1 MCVSVCVRACATAGQ
16 QADMIPHTLSYMYSA
31 LTVIWT
37 AQTFLRAVSG
47 TVWEIHLCHPVSYL
61 MCDTSF
67 YCFLFC
73 GTLAMSSVDVGHH
86 QCATNQE
93 TVESNME
100 ASDNVAALAPQHFS
114 FQSLFENSTLSCLLT
129 SVLFIAMCLKRAKN
143 VHINT
148 DVSFTANQSFNWQT
162 NAIPIKTKAK
172 C

>member
-37 AQTFLRAVSG
+37 AQTFLRADSG

-73 GTLAMSSVDVGHH
+73 GTLAMSNVDVGHR
-86 QCATNQE
+86 Q

-100 ASDNVAALAPQHFS
+100 ASDNVAALAPQHLS
-114 FQSLFENSTLSCLLT
+114 FQSLLENSTPSCLLT

-148 DVSFTANQSFNWQT
+148 DVSVTANQSFNRQT